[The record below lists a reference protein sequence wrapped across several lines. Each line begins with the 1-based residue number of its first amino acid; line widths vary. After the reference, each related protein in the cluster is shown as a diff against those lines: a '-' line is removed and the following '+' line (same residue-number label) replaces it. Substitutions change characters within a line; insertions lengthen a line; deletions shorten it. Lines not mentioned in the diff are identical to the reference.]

1 MEAIAIVIS
10 YYILGGGEVEGAE
23 WRNRGIS
30 VGEFCCD
37 AKEKGKKII
46 LLMRAHGKKS
56 TPGTLQEL

>member
-1 MEAIAIVIS
+1 M
-10 YYILGGGEVEGAE
+10 EGAE